1 VARRCSRH
9 GIICGG
15 GDFATGVTRSTN
27 TGVYLRS
34 VDLVRPGARRAILKM
49 SPQQKPAKPLTR
61 TLKLKM
67 KATICEQRADYLVT
81 ERVRVCKCVNDP
93 DVPVTV
99 MA

>member
-1 VARRCSRH
+1 
-9 GIICGG
+9 
-15 GDFATGVTRSTN
+15 
-27 TGVYLRS
+27 
-34 VDLVRPGARRAILKM
+34 
-49 SPQQKPAKPLTR
+49 
-61 TLKLKM
+61 M

>member
-1 VARRCSRH
+1 
-9 GIICGG
+9 
-15 GDFATGVTRSTN
+15 
-27 TGVYLRS
+27 
-34 VDLVRPGARRAILKM
+34 M